1 MLFKTSSFGAFA
13 VRVASNSEFDHVG
26 LLLRGKNSEIFLYEC
41 LGNGGVQLNSIEF
54 FLDNDWDKLYDKIVI
69 RKLVFERTLEFN
81 KSLKKFCSQWLGK
94 PYKLTAKKLMRKNSL
109 TFYYYI
115 IIYYYFIIILFII
128 YYYIIYYYFII
139 VKN

>member
-115 IIYYYFIIILFII
+115 IILNTTIILL
-128 YYYIIYYYFII
+128 
-139 VKN
+139 